1 MGNILLGYEILK
13 SICVTI
19 SKVSTLPRAYNSVKV
34 IIIKNTDWTSH
45 TVEWL
50 SWVTNIFFIQQF
62 YPQTIELENYFLI
75 FKSNFIEMLQDAVLF
90 ILFRNSD
97 LYILWI
103 LYLPMAMSRRRILL
117 NILLKVSLIISLL
130 LNIQSGTITFQIVNQ
145 YYAALK
151 GLKIFHE
158 IRFSWFWW
166 RTM

>member
-103 LYLPMAMSRRRILL
+103 LYLPMAMSRRRIVL

>member
-1 MGNILLGYEILK
+1 MGNILLGYKILK

-151 GLKIFHE
+151 GPKIFHE